1 MPSFR
6 NTIDTGDIEVIR
18 QMLSGTGFFEE
29 APDEI
34 DVAIELAQIAIAKNN
49 TGDYLFFFAEESG
62 VVKGY
67 ACYGKAACTIA
78 TWELYWLCTDVK
90 YQGEGIGK
98 QVIGELIRRIVAQG
112 GKKLVAQTAGRVQYL
127 PTQKFYESLGFELE
141 GRLKDYY
148 IEGDDALIYSKSL
161 SLPNGR

>member
-1 MPSFR
+1 MLSFR
-6 NTIDTGDIEVIR
+6 NTITKADLGTIR
-18 QMLSGTGFFEE
+18 EMLSATGFFEE

-34 DVAIELAQIAIAKNN
+34 DVAIELADSAIAKGN
-49 TGDYLFFFAEESG
+49 TGDYLFFFAENDS

-67 ACYGKAACTIA
+67 VCYGKSACTLA
-78 TWELYWLCTDVK
+78 TWELYWICTDPK
-90 YQGEGIGK
+90 YQGEGVGK
-98 QVIGELIRRIVAQG
+98 KMINELLNRIMAQG
-112 GKKLVAQTAGRVQYL
+112 GKKLVVQTAGRAQYL

-148 IEGDDALIYSKSL
+148 VEGDDALIYSKFL